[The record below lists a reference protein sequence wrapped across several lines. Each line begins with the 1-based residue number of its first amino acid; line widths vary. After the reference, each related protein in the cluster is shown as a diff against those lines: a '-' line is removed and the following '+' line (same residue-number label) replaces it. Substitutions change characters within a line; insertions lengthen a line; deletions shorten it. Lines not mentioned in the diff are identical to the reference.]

1 MYVIL
6 DPDAYIYV
14 EHERGEEEELL
25 QQFYKVDP
33 DYDLIAQPIWMF
45 SPGPASWILNWLG
58 WQLAYK
64 LRLKFFSVILRT
76 ILSVGI
82 FFDNCLQTC

>member
-14 EHERGEEEELL
+14 GGSPERERGEEEGLL
-25 QQFYKVDP
+25 HQFYKVDP

-64 LRLKFFSVILRT
+64 LRL
-76 ILSVGI
+76 
-82 FFDNCLQTC
+82 